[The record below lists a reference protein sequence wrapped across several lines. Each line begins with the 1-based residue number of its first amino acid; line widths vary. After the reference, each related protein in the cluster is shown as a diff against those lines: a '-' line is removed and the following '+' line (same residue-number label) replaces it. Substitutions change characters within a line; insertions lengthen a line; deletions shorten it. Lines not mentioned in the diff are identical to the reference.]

1 MARLLYS
8 LLLTLLLPLMLTR
21 LFIKGS
27 SDNRYRR
34 NIGDRLGKVTRDL
47 GKIDVWIHAV
57 SVGEVNAATPLVT
70 AFQTKR
76 PRCRI
81 LITTTTPTGLDQV
94 TVRLGDRVV
103 HCYLPFD
110 HPFFIARFLRTISP
124 RLLIIMEREL
134 WPNIIHGCHK
144 RSIPVVIANARLSQ
158 RSCHRYACVLPL
170 MRPTLTIVSAVAA
183 QTEAD
188 RSRLMTLGAHPD
200 RILTTGNIKYDV
212 TVPTKTMDTARSM
225 RQDWGCHRLIIVA
238 GSTHEGEEAVL
249 LDILDPLREHYP
261 GLLLILAP
269 RHPERFDAVFRLVR
283 DRGFNT
289 HRHGDGYTVV
299 PPSAEVHL
307 RDSMGELPLLYA
319 AADVAIVGGSLIEI
333 KGIGGHNLLEP
344 CAVATPVLFGR
355 YIPDFLEIGH
365 NIVKREAGI
374 QVHDPNEL
382 SDALKK
388 LLNDEA
394 LRNRMGV
401 NGLQV
406 IKENRGA
413 TQRTLELCMPLI
425 ESDLLVK
432 EHKHASSQR

>member
-8 LLLTLLLPLMLTR
+8 LLLTLLLPLILTR

-34 NIGDRLGKVTRDL
+34 NIGDRLGQITRPL
-47 GKIDVWIHAV
+47 GTIDVWIHAV
-57 SVGEVNAATPLVT
+57 SVGEVNAAVPLVT
-70 AFQTKR
+70 AFRKVHS
-76 PRCRI
+76 RCRI

-94 TVRLGDRVV
+94 TAHLGDRVV

-158 RSCHRYACVLPL
+158 RSCNRYAYVLPL
-170 MRPTLTIVSAVAA
+170 MRPALAIVSAVAA

-200 RILTTGNIKYDV
+200 HILTTGNIKYDV
-212 TVPTKTMDTARSM
+212 TVSAKTMDTAQSM
-225 RQDWGCHRLIIVA
+225 RQDWGRHRLIIVA

-249 LDILDPLREHYP
+249 LDIFDPLREHYP

-269 RHPERFDAVFRLVR
+269 RHPERFDTVFQLVKN
-283 DRGFNT
+283 RGFNT
-289 HRHGDGYTVV
+289 HRHGDGSTVV
-299 PPSAEVHL
+299 PPAAEVHL
-307 RDSMGELPLLYA
+307 RDTMGELPLLYA
-319 AADVAIVGGSLIEI
+319 AADIAIVGGSLIEI

-355 YIPDFLEIGH
+355 YISDFLEISH
-365 NIVKREAGI
+365 NIVERAAGI
-374 QVHDPNEL
+374 QVHDSNDL
-382 SDALKK
+382 RDTLKE
-388 LLNDEA
+388 LLNDAA
-394 LRNRMGV
+394 LRNRMGA
-401 NGLQV
+401 NGIQV

-413 TQRTLELCMPLI
+413 TQRTLELCIPLI
-425 ESDLLVK
+425 ESDVLVR
-432 EHKHASSQR
+432 EH

>member
-8 LLLTLLLPLMLTR
+8 LLLTLLLPLILTR

-34 NIGDRLGKVTRDL
+34 NIGDRLGQITRPL
-47 GKIDVWIHAV
+47 GTIDVWIHAV
-57 SVGEVNAATPLVT
+57 SVGEVNAAVPLVT
-70 AFQTKR
+70 AFRKIHS
-76 PRCRI
+76 RCRI

-94 TVRLGDRVV
+94 TAHLGDRVV

-158 RSCHRYACVLPL
+158 RSCNRYAYVLPL
-170 MRPTLTIVSAVAA
+170 MRPALAIVSAVAA

-188 RSRLMTLGAHPD
+188 RIRLMTLGAHPD
-200 RILTTGNIKYDV
+200 HILTTGNIKYDV
-212 TVPTKTMDTARSM
+212 TVSTKTMDTAQSM
-225 RQDWGCHRLIIVA
+225 RQDWGRHRLIIVA

-249 LDILDPLREHYP
+249 LDIFDPLREHYP

-269 RHPERFDAVFRLVR
+269 RHPERFDAVFQLVKN
-283 DRGFNT
+283 RGFNT
-289 HRHGDGYTVV
+289 HRHGDGSTVV
-299 PPSAEVHL
+299 PPAAEVHL
-307 RDSMGELPLLYA
+307 RDTMGELPLLYA
-319 AADVAIVGGSLIEI
+319 AADIAIVGGSLIEI

-355 YIPDFLEIGH
+355 YISDFLEISH
-365 NIVKREAGI
+365 NIVERAAGI
-374 QVHDPNEL
+374 QVHDSNDL
-382 SDALKK
+382 RDTLKE
-388 LLNDEA
+388 LLNDAA
-394 LRNRMGV
+394 LRNRMGA
-401 NGLQV
+401 NGIQV

-413 TQRTLELCMPLI
+413 TQRTLELCIPLI
-425 ESDLLVK
+425 ESDVLVR
-432 EHKHASSQR
+432 EH

>member
-8 LLLTLLLPLMLTR
+8 LLLTLLLPLILTR

-34 NIGDRLGKVTRDL
+34 NIGDRLGQITRPL
-47 GKIDVWIHAV
+47 GTIDVWIHAV
-57 SVGEVNAATPLVT
+57 SVGEVNAAVPLVT
-70 AFQTKR
+70 AFRKIHS
-76 PRCRI
+76 RCRI

-94 TVRLGDRVV
+94 TAHLGDRVV

-158 RSCHRYACVLPL
+158 RSCNRYAYVLPL
-170 MRPTLTIVSAVAA
+170 MRPALAIVSAVAA

-200 RILTTGNIKYDV
+200 HILTTGNIKYDV
-212 TVPTKTMDTARSM
+212 TVSAKTMDTAQSM
-225 RQDWGCHRLIIVA
+225 RQDWGRHRLIIVA

-249 LDILDPLREHYP
+249 IDIFDPLREHYP

-269 RHPERFDAVFRLVR
+269 RHPERFDAVFQLVKN
-283 DRGFNT
+283 RGFNT
-289 HRHGDGYTVV
+289 HRHGDGSSVV
-299 PPSAEVHL
+299 PPAAEVHL
-307 RDSMGELPLLYA
+307 RDTMGELPLLYA
-319 AADVAIVGGSLIEI
+319 AADIAIVGGSLIEI

-355 YIPDFLEIGH
+355 YISDFLEIGH
-365 NIVKREAGI
+365 NIVERAAGI
-374 QVHDPNEL
+374 QVHDSNDL
-382 SDALKK
+382 RDTLKK
-388 LLNDEA
+388 LLNDAA
-394 LRNRMGV
+394 LRNRMGA
-401 NGLQV
+401 NGIQV

-413 TQRTLELCMPLI
+413 TQRTLELCIPLI
-425 ESDLLVK
+425 ESDVLVR
-432 EHKHASSQR
+432 EH

>member
-8 LLLTLLLPLMLTR
+8 LLLTLLLPLILTR

-34 NIGDRLGKVTRDL
+34 NIGDRLGQITRPL
-47 GKIDVWIHAV
+47 GTIDVWIHAV
-57 SVGEVNAATPLVT
+57 SVGEVNAAVPLVT
-70 AFQTKR
+70 AFRKIHS
-76 PRCRI
+76 RCRI

-94 TVRLGDRVV
+94 TAHLGDRVV

-158 RSCHRYACVLPL
+158 RSCNRYAYVLPL
-170 MRPTLTIVSAVAA
+170 MRPALAIVSAVAA

-200 RILTTGNIKYDV
+200 HILTTGNIKYDV
-212 TVPTKTMDTARSM
+212 TVSAKTMDTAQSM
-225 RQDWGCHRLIIVA
+225 RQDWGRHRLIIVA

-249 LDILDPLREHYP
+249 LDIFDPLREHYP

-269 RHPERFDAVFRLVR
+269 RHPERFDAVFQLVKN
-283 DRGFNT
+283 RGFNT
-289 HRHGDGYTVV
+289 HRHGDGSTVV
-299 PPSAEVHL
+299 PPAAEVHL
-307 RDSMGELPLLYA
+307 RDTMGELPLLYA
-319 AADVAIVGGSLIEI
+319 AADIAIVGGSLIEI

-355 YIPDFLEIGH
+355 YISDFLEISH
-365 NIVKREAGI
+365 NIVERAAGI
-374 QVHDPNEL
+374 QVHDSNDL
-382 SDALKK
+382 RDTLKK
-388 LLNDEA
+388 LLNDAA
-394 LRNRMGV
+394 LRNRMGA
-401 NGLQV
+401 NGIQV

-413 TQRTLELCMPLI
+413 TQRTLELCIPLI
-425 ESDLLVK
+425 ESDVHVR
-432 EHKHASSQR
+432 EH

>member
-8 LLLTLLLPLMLTR
+8 LLLTLLLPLILTR

-34 NIGDRLGKVTRDL
+34 NIGDRLGQITRPL
-47 GKIDVWIHAV
+47 GTIDVWIHAV
-57 SVGEVNAATPLVT
+57 SVGEVNAAVPLVT
-70 AFQTKR
+70 AFRKVHS
-76 PRCRI
+76 RCRI

-94 TVRLGDRVV
+94 TAHLGDRVV

-158 RSCHRYACVLPL
+158 RSCNRYAYVLPL
-170 MRPTLTIVSAVAA
+170 MRPALAIVSAVAA

-200 RILTTGNIKYDV
+200 HILTTGNIKYDV
-212 TVPTKTMDTARSM
+212 TVSAKTMDTAQSM
-225 RQDWGCHRLIIVA
+225 RQDWGRHRLIIVA

-249 LDILDPLREHYP
+249 LDIFDPLREHYP

-269 RHPERFDAVFRLVR
+269 RHPERFDAVFQLVKN
-283 DRGFNT
+283 RGFNT
-289 HRHGDGYTVV
+289 HRHGDGSTVV
-299 PPSAEVHL
+299 PPAAEVHL
-307 RDSMGELPLLYA
+307 RDTMGELPLLYA
-319 AADVAIVGGSLIEI
+319 AADIAIVGGSLIEI
-333 KGIGGHNLLEP
+333 KCIGGHNLLEP

-355 YIPDFLEIGH
+355 YISDFLEISH
-365 NIVKREAGI
+365 NIVERAAGI
-374 QVHDPNEL
+374 QVHDSNDL
-382 SDALKK
+382 RDTLKK
-388 LLNDEA
+388 LLNDAA
-394 LRNRMGV
+394 LRNRMGA
-401 NGLQV
+401 NGIQV
-406 IKENRGA
+406 IEENRGA
-413 TQRTLELCMPLI
+413 TQRTLELCIPLI
-425 ESDLLVK
+425 ESDVLVR
-432 EHKHASSQR
+432 EH

>member
-1 MARLLYS
+1 MARFLYS
-8 LLLTLLLPLMLTR
+8 LLLTLLLPLILTR

-34 NIGDRLGKVTRDL
+34 NISDRLGQITRPL
-47 GKIDVWIHAV
+47 GTIDVWIHAV
-57 SVGEVNAATPLVT
+57 SVGEVNAAVPLVT
-70 AFQTKR
+70 AFRKIHS
-76 PRCRI
+76 RCRI

-94 TVRLGDRVV
+94 TAHLGNRVV

-158 RSCHRYACVLPL
+158 RSCNRYAYVLPL
-170 MRPTLTIVSAVAA
+170 MRPALAIVSAVAA

-200 RILTTGNIKYDV
+200 HILTTGNIKYDV
-212 TVPTKTMDTARSM
+212 TVSAKTMDTAQSM
-225 RQDWGCHRLIIVA
+225 RQDWGRHRLIIVA

-249 LDILDPLREHYP
+249 LDIFDPLREHYP

-269 RHPERFDAVFRLVR
+269 RHPERFDAVFQLVKN
-283 DRGFNT
+283 RGFNT
-289 HRHGDGYTVV
+289 HRHGDGSTVV
-299 PPSAEVHL
+299 PPAAEVHL
-307 RDSMGELPLLYA
+307 RDTMGELPLLYA
-319 AADVAIVGGSLIEI
+319 AADIAIVGGSLIEI

-355 YIPDFLEIGH
+355 YISDFLEISH
-365 NIVKREAGI
+365 NIVERAAGI
-374 QVHDPNEL
+374 QVHDSNDL
-382 SDALKK
+382 RDTLKE
-388 LLNDEA
+388 LLNDAA
-394 LRNRMGV
+394 LRNRMGA
-401 NGLQV
+401 NGIQV

-413 TQRTLELCMPLI
+413 TQRTLELCIPLI
-425 ESDLLVK
+425 ESDVLVR
-432 EHKHASSQR
+432 EH

>member
-8 LLLTLLLPLMLTR
+8 LLLTLLLPLILTR

-34 NIGDRLGKVTRDL
+34 NIGDRLGQITRPL
-47 GKIDVWIHAV
+47 GTIDVWIHAV
-57 SVGEVNAATPLVT
+57 SVGEVNAAVPLVT
-70 AFQTKR
+70 AFRKIHS
-76 PRCRI
+76 RCRI

-94 TVRLGDRVV
+94 TAHLGDRVV

-158 RSCHRYACVLPL
+158 RSCNRYAYVLPL
-170 MRPTLTIVSAVAA
+170 MRPALAIVSAVAA

-200 RILTTGNIKYDV
+200 HILTTGNIKYDV
-212 TVPTKTMDTARSM
+212 TVSAKTMDTAQSM
-225 RQDWGCHRLIIVA
+225 RQDWGRHRLIIVA

-249 LDILDPLREHYP
+249 LDIFDPLREHYP

-269 RHPERFDAVFRLVR
+269 RHPERFDAVFQLVKN
-283 DRGFNT
+283 RGFNT
-289 HRHGDGYTVV
+289 HRHGDGSSVV
-299 PPSAEVHL
+299 PPAAEVHL
-307 RDSMGELPLLYA
+307 RDTMGELPLLYA
-319 AADVAIVGGSLIEI
+319 AADIAIVGGSLIEI

-355 YIPDFLEIGH
+355 YISDFLEISH
-365 NIVKREAGI
+365 NIVERAAGI
-374 QVHDPNEL
+374 QVHDSNDL
-382 SDALKK
+382 RDTLKE
-388 LLNDEA
+388 LLNDAA
-394 LRNRMGV
+394 LRNRMGA
-401 NGLQV
+401 NGIQV

-413 TQRTLELCMPLI
+413 TQRTLELCIPLI
-425 ESDLLVK
+425 ESDVLVR
-432 EHKHASSQR
+432 EH

>member
-8 LLLTLLLPLMLTR
+8 LLLTLLLPLILTR

-34 NIGDRLGKVTRDL
+34 NIGDRLGQITRPL
-47 GKIDVWIHAV
+47 GTIDVWIHAV
-57 SVGEVNAATPLVT
+57 SVGEVNAAVPLVT
-70 AFQTKR
+70 AFRKIHS
-76 PRCRI
+76 RCRI

-94 TVRLGDRVV
+94 TAHLGDRVV

-158 RSCHRYACVLPL
+158 RSCNRYAYVLPL
-170 MRPTLTIVSAVAA
+170 MRPALAIVSAVAA

-200 RILTTGNIKYDV
+200 HILTTGNIKYDV
-212 TVPTKTMDTARSM
+212 TVSAKTMDTAQSM
-225 RQDWGCHRLIIVA
+225 RQDWGRHRLIIVA

-249 LDILDPLREHYP
+249 LDIFDPLREHYP

-269 RHPERFDAVFRLVR
+269 RHPERFDAVFQLVKN
-283 DRGFNT
+283 RGFNT
-289 HRHGDGYTVV
+289 HRHGDGSTVV
-299 PPSAEVHL
+299 PPAAEVHL
-307 RDSMGELPLLYA
+307 RDTMGELPLLYA
-319 AADVAIVGGSLIEI
+319 AADIAIVGGSLIEI

-355 YIPDFLEIGH
+355 YISDFLEIGH
-365 NIVKREAGI
+365 NIVERAAGI
-374 QVHDPNEL
+374 QVHDANDL
-382 SDALKK
+382 RDTLKE
-388 LLNDEA
+388 LLNDAA
-394 LRNRMGV
+394 LRNRMGA
-401 NGLQV
+401 NGIQV

-413 TQRTLELCMPLI
+413 TQRTLELCIPLI
-425 ESDLLVK
+425 ESDVLVR
-432 EHKHASSQR
+432 EH

>member
-8 LLLTLLLPLMLTR
+8 LLLTLLLPLILTR

-34 NIGDRLGKVTRDL
+34 NIGDRLGQITRPL
-47 GKIDVWIHAV
+47 GTIDVWIHAV
-57 SVGEVNAATPLVT
+57 SVGEVNAAVPLVT
-70 AFQTKR
+70 AFRKIHS
-76 PRCRI
+76 RCRI

-94 TVRLGDRVV
+94 TAHLGDRVV

-158 RSCHRYACVLPL
+158 RSCNRYAYVLPL
-170 MRPTLTIVSAVAA
+170 MRPALAIVSAVAA

-200 RILTTGNIKYDV
+200 HILTTGNIKYDV
-212 TVPTKTMDTARSM
+212 TVSAKTMDTAQAM
-225 RQDWGCHRLIIVA
+225 RQDWGRHRLIIVA

-249 LDILDPLREHYP
+249 LDIFDPLREHYP

-269 RHPERFDAVFRLVR
+269 RHPERFDAVFQLVKN
-283 DRGFNT
+283 RGFNT
-289 HRHGDGYTVV
+289 HRHGDGSTVV
-299 PPSAEVHL
+299 PPAAEVHL
-307 RDSMGELPLLYA
+307 RDTMGELPLLYA
-319 AADVAIVGGSLIEI
+319 AADIAIVGGSLIEI

-355 YIPDFLEIGH
+355 YISDFLEISH
-365 NIVKREAGI
+365 NIVERAAGI
-374 QVHDPNEL
+374 QVHDSNDL
-382 SDALKK
+382 RDTLKK
-388 LLNDEA
+388 LLNDAA
-394 LRNRMGV
+394 LRNRMGA
-401 NGLQV
+401 NGIQV

-413 TQRTLELCMPLI
+413 TQRTLELCIPLI
-425 ESDLLVK
+425 ESDVLVR
-432 EHKHASSQR
+432 EH

>member
-8 LLLTLLLPLMLTR
+8 LLLTLLLPLILTR

-34 NIGDRLGKVTRDL
+34 NIGDRLGQITRPL
-47 GKIDVWIHAV
+47 GTIDVWIHAV
-57 SVGEVNAATPLVT
+57 SVGEVNAAVPLVT
-70 AFQTKR
+70 AFRKIHS
-76 PRCRI
+76 RCRI

-94 TVRLGDRVV
+94 TAHLGDRVV

-158 RSCHRYACVLPL
+158 RSCNRYAYVLPL
-170 MRPTLTIVSAVAA
+170 MRPALAIVSAVAA

-188 RSRLMTLGAHPD
+188 RSRLMTLGAHSD
-200 RILTTGNIKYDV
+200 HILTTGNIKYDV
-212 TVPTKTMDTARSM
+212 TVSAKTMDTAQSM
-225 RQDWGCHRLIIVA
+225 RQDWGRHRLIIVA

-249 LDILDPLREHYP
+249 LDIFDPLREHYP

-269 RHPERFDAVFRLVR
+269 RHPERFDAVFQLVKN
-283 DRGFNT
+283 RGFNT
-289 HRHGDGYTVV
+289 HRHGDGSTVV
-299 PPSAEVHL
+299 PPAAEVHL
-307 RDSMGELPLLYA
+307 RDTMGELPLLYA
-319 AADVAIVGGSLIEI
+319 AADIAIVGGSLIEI

-355 YIPDFLEIGH
+355 YISDFLEISH
-365 NIVKREAGI
+365 NIVERAAGI
-374 QVHDPNEL
+374 QVHDSNDL
-382 SDALKK
+382 RDTLKK
-388 LLNDEA
+388 LLNDAA
-394 LRNRMGV
+394 LRNRMGA
-401 NGLQV
+401 NGIQV

-413 TQRTLELCMPLI
+413 TQRTLELCIPLI
-425 ESDLLVK
+425 ESDVLVR
-432 EHKHASSQR
+432 EH

>member
-8 LLLTLLLPLMLTR
+8 LLLTLLLPLILTR

-34 NIGDRLGKVTRDL
+34 NIGDRLGQITRPL
-47 GKIDVWIHAV
+47 GTIDVWIHAV
-57 SVGEVNAATPLVT
+57 SVGEVNAAVPLVT
-70 AFQTKR
+70 AFRKIHS
-76 PRCRI
+76 RCRI

-94 TVRLGDRVV
+94 TAHLGNRVV

-158 RSCHRYACVLPL
+158 RSCNRYAYVLPL
-170 MRPTLTIVSAVAA
+170 MRPALAIVSAVAA

-200 RILTTGNIKYDV
+200 HILTTGNIKYDV
-212 TVPTKTMDTARSM
+212 TVSAKTMDTAQSM
-225 RQDWGCHRLIIVA
+225 RQDWGRHRLIIVA

-249 LDILDPLREHYP
+249 LDIFDPLREHYP

-269 RHPERFDAVFRLVR
+269 RHPERFDAVFQLVKN
-283 DRGFNT
+283 RGFNT
-289 HRHGDGYTVV
+289 HRHGDGSTVV
-299 PPSAEVHL
+299 PPGAEVHL
-307 RDSMGELPLLYA
+307 RDTMGELPLLYA
-319 AADVAIVGGSLIEI
+319 AADIAIVGGSLIEI

-355 YIPDFLEIGH
+355 YISDFLEISH
-365 NIVKREAGI
+365 NIVERAAGI
-374 QVHDPNEL
+374 QVHDSNDL
-382 SDALKK
+382 RDTLKK
-388 LLNDEA
+388 LLNDAA
-394 LRNRMGV
+394 LRNRMGA
-401 NGLQV
+401 NGIQV

-413 TQRTLELCMPLI
+413 TQRTLELCIPLI
-425 ESDLLVK
+425 ESDVLVR
-432 EHKHASSQR
+432 EH

>member
-8 LLLTLLLPLMLTR
+8 LLLTLLLPLILTR

-34 NIGDRLGKVTRDL
+34 NIGDRLGQITRPL
-47 GKIDVWIHAV
+47 GTIDVWIHAV
-57 SVGEVNAATPLVT
+57 SVGEVNAAVPLVT
-70 AFQTKR
+70 AFRKIHS
-76 PRCRI
+76 RCRI

-94 TVRLGDRVV
+94 TAHLGDRVV

-158 RSCHRYACVLPL
+158 RSCNRYAYVLPL
-170 MRPTLTIVSAVAA
+170 MRPALAIVSAVAA

-200 RILTTGNIKYDV
+200 HILTTGNIKYDV
-212 TVPTKTMDTARSM
+212 TVSAKTIDTAQAM
-225 RQDWGCHRLIIVA
+225 RQDWGRHRLIIVA

-249 LDILDPLREHYP
+249 LDIFDPLREHYP

-269 RHPERFDAVFRLVR
+269 RHPERFDAVFQLVKN
-283 DRGFNT
+283 RGFNT
-289 HRHGDGYTVV
+289 HRHGDGSTVV
-299 PPSAEVHL
+299 PPAAEVHL
-307 RDSMGELPLLYA
+307 RDTMGELPLLYA
-319 AADVAIVGGSLIEI
+319 AADIAIVGGSLIEI

-355 YIPDFLEIGH
+355 YISDFLEISH
-365 NIVKREAGI
+365 NIVERAAGI
-374 QVHDPNEL
+374 QVHDSNDL
-382 SDALKK
+382 RDTLKK
-388 LLNDEA
+388 LLNDAA
-394 LRNRMGV
+394 LRNRMGA
-401 NGLQV
+401 NGIQV

-413 TQRTLELCMPLI
+413 TQRTLELCIPLI
-425 ESDLLVK
+425 ESDVLVR
-432 EHKHASSQR
+432 EH

>member
-8 LLLTLLLPLMLTR
+8 LLLTLLLPLILTR

-34 NIGDRLGKVTRDL
+34 NIGDRLGQITRPL
-47 GKIDVWIHAV
+47 GTIDVWIHAV
-57 SVGEVNAATPLVT
+57 SVGEVNAAVPLVT
-70 AFQTKR
+70 AFRKIHS
-76 PRCRI
+76 RCRI

-94 TVRLGDRVV
+94 TAHLGDRVV

-158 RSCHRYACVLPL
+158 RSCNRYAYVLPL
-170 MRPTLTIVSAVAA
+170 MRPALAIVSAVAA

-200 RILTTGNIKYDV
+200 HILTTGNIKYDV
-212 TVPTKTMDTARSM
+212 TVSAKTMDTAQSM
-225 RQDWGCHRLIIVA
+225 RQDWGRHRLIIVA

-249 LDILDPLREHYP
+249 LDIFDPLREHYP

-269 RHPERFDAVFRLVR
+269 RHPERFDAVFQLVKN
-283 DRGFNT
+283 RGFNT
-289 HRHGDGYTVV
+289 HRHGDGSTVV
-299 PPSAEVHL
+299 PPAAEVHL
-307 RDSMGELPLLYA
+307 RDTMGELPLLYA
-319 AADVAIVGGSLIEI
+319 AADIAIVGGSLIEI

-355 YIPDFLEIGH
+355 YISDFLEISH
-365 NIVKREAGI
+365 NIVERAAGI
-374 QVHDPNEL
+374 QIHDSNDL
-382 SDALKK
+382 RDTLKE
-388 LLNDEA
+388 LLNDAA
-394 LRNRMGV
+394 LRNRMGA
-401 NGLQV
+401 NGIQV

-413 TQRTLELCMPLI
+413 TQRTLELCIPLI
-425 ESDLLVK
+425 ESDVLVR
-432 EHKHASSQR
+432 EH

>member
-1 MARLLYS
+1 MARFLYS
-8 LLLTLLLPLMLTR
+8 LLLTLLLPLILTR

-34 NIGDRLGKVTRDL
+34 NIGDRLGQITRPL
-47 GKIDVWIHAV
+47 GTIDVWIHAV
-57 SVGEVNAATPLVT
+57 SVGEVNAAVPLVT
-70 AFQTKR
+70 AFRKIHS
-76 PRCRI
+76 RCRI

-94 TVRLGDRVV
+94 TAHLGNRVV

-158 RSCHRYACVLPL
+158 RSCNRYAYVLPL
-170 MRPTLTIVSAVAA
+170 MRPALAIVSAVAA

-200 RILTTGNIKYDV
+200 HILTTGNIKYDV
-212 TVPTKTMDTARSM
+212 TVSAKTMDTAQSM
-225 RQDWGCHRLIIVA
+225 RQDWGRHRLIIVA

-249 LDILDPLREHYP
+249 LDIFDPLREHYP

-269 RHPERFDAVFRLVR
+269 RHPERFDAVFQLVKN
-283 DRGFNT
+283 RGFNT
-289 HRHGDGYTVV
+289 HRHGDGSTVV
-299 PPSAEVHL
+299 PSAAEVHL
-307 RDSMGELPLLYA
+307 RDTMGELPLLYA
-319 AADVAIVGGSLIEI
+319 AADIAIVGGSLIEI

-355 YIPDFLEIGH
+355 YISDFLEISH
-365 NIVKREAGI
+365 NIVERAAGI
-374 QVHDPNEL
+374 QVHDSNDL
-382 SDALKK
+382 RDKLKK
-388 LLNDEA
+388 LLNDAA
-394 LRNRMGV
+394 LRNRMGA
-401 NGLQV
+401 NGIQV

-413 TQRTLELCMPLI
+413 TQRTLELCIPLI
-425 ESDLLVK
+425 ESDVLVR
-432 EHKHASSQR
+432 EH

>member
-8 LLLTLLLPLMLTR
+8 LLLTLLLPLILTR

-34 NIGDRLGKVTRDL
+34 NIGDRLGQITRPL
-47 GKIDVWIHAV
+47 GTIDVWIHAV
-57 SVGEVNAATPLVT
+57 SVGEVNAAVPLVT
-70 AFQTKR
+70 AFRKIHS
-76 PRCRI
+76 RCRI

-94 TVRLGDRVV
+94 TAHLGDRVV

-158 RSCHRYACVLPL
+158 RSCNRYAYVLPL
-170 MRPTLTIVSAVAA
+170 MRPALAIVSAVAA

-200 RILTTGNIKYDV
+200 HILTTGNIKYDV
-212 TVPTKTMDTARSM
+212 TVSAKTMDTAQSM
-225 RQDWGCHRLIIVA
+225 RQDWGRHRLIIVA

-249 LDILDPLREHYP
+249 LDIFDALREHYP

-269 RHPERFDAVFRLVR
+269 RHPERFDAVFQLVKN
-283 DRGFNT
+283 RGFNT
-289 HRHGDGYTVV
+289 HRHGDGSTVV
-299 PPSAEVHL
+299 PPAAEVHL
-307 RDSMGELPLLYA
+307 RDTMGELPLLYA
-319 AADVAIVGGSLIEI
+319 AADIAIVGGSLIEI

-355 YIPDFLEIGH
+355 YISDFLEISH
-365 NIVKREAGI
+365 NIVERAAGI
-374 QVHDPNEL
+374 QVHDSNDL
-382 SDALKK
+382 RDTLKK
-388 LLNDEA
+388 LLNDAA
-394 LRNRMGV
+394 LRNRMGA
-401 NGLQV
+401 NGIQV

-413 TQRTLELCMPLI
+413 TQRTLELCIPLI
-425 ESDLLVK
+425 ESDVLVR
-432 EHKHASSQR
+432 EH

>member
-8 LLLTLLLPLMLTR
+8 LLLTLLLPLILTR

-34 NIGDRLGKVTRDL
+34 NIGDRLGQITRPL
-47 GKIDVWIHAV
+47 GTIDVWIHAV
-57 SVGEVNAATPLVT
+57 SVGEVNAAVPLVT
-70 AFQTKR
+70 AFRKIHS
-76 PRCRI
+76 RCRI

-94 TVRLGDRVV
+94 TAHLGDRVV

-158 RSCHRYACVLPL
+158 RSCNRYAYVLPL
-170 MRPTLTIVSAVAA
+170 MRPALAIVSAVAA

-200 RILTTGNIKYDV
+200 HILTTGNIKYDV
-212 TVPTKTMDTARSM
+212 TVSAKTMDTAQSM
-225 RQDWGCHRLIIVA
+225 RQDWGRHRLIIVA

-249 LDILDPLREHYP
+249 LDIFDPLREHYP

-269 RHPERFDAVFRLVR
+269 RHPERFDAVFQLVKN
-283 DRGFNT
+283 RGFNT
-289 HRHGDGYTVV
+289 HRHGDGSTVV
-299 PPSAEVHL
+299 PPAAEVHL
-307 RDSMGELPLLYA
+307 RDTMGELPLLYA
-319 AADVAIVGGSLIEI
+319 AADIAIVGGSLIEI

-355 YIPDFLEIGH
+355 YISDFLEISH
-365 NIVKREAGI
+365 NIVERAAGI
-374 QVHDPNEL
+374 QVQDSNDL
-382 SDALKK
+382 RDTLKK
-388 LLNDEA
+388 LLNDAA
-394 LRNRMGV
+394 LRNRMGA
-401 NGLQV
+401 NGIQV

-413 TQRTLELCMPLI
+413 TQRTLELCIPLI
-425 ESDLLVK
+425 ESDVLVR
-432 EHKHASSQR
+432 EH

>member
-8 LLLTLLLPLMLTR
+8 LLLTLLLPLILTR

-34 NIGDRLGKVTRDL
+34 NIGDRLGQITRPL
-47 GKIDVWIHAV
+47 GTIDVWIHAV
-57 SVGEVNAATPLVT
+57 SVGEVNAAVPLVT
-70 AFQTKR
+70 AFRKIHS
-76 PRCRI
+76 RCQI

-94 TVRLGDRVV
+94 TAHLGDRVV

-158 RSCHRYACVLPL
+158 RSCNRYAYVLPL
-170 MRPTLTIVSAVAA
+170 MRPALAIVSAVAA

-200 RILTTGNIKYDV
+200 HILTTGNIKYDV
-212 TVPTKTMDTARSM
+212 TVSAKTMDTAQSM
-225 RQDWGCHRLIIVA
+225 RQDWGRHRLIIVA

-249 LDILDPLREHYP
+249 LDIFDPLREHYP

-269 RHPERFDAVFRLVR
+269 RHPERFDAVFQLVKN
-283 DRGFNT
+283 RGFNT
-289 HRHGDGYTVV
+289 HRHGDGSTVV
-299 PPSAEVHL
+299 PPAAEVHL
-307 RDSMGELPLLYA
+307 RDTMGELPLLYA
-319 AADVAIVGGSLIEI
+319 AADIAIVGGSLIEI

-355 YIPDFLEIGH
+355 YISDFLEISH
-365 NIVKREAGI
+365 NIVERAAGI
-374 QVHDPNEL
+374 QVHDSNDL
-382 SDALKK
+382 RDTLKK
-388 LLNDEA
+388 LLNDAA
-394 LRNRMGV
+394 LRNRMGA
-401 NGLQV
+401 NGIQV

-413 TQRTLELCMPLI
+413 TQRTLELCIPLI
-425 ESDLLVK
+425 ESDVLVR
-432 EHKHASSQR
+432 EH

>member
-8 LLLTLLLPLMLTR
+8 LLLTLGLPLILTR

-34 NIGDRLGKVTRDL
+34 NIGDRLGQITRPL
-47 GKIDVWIHAV
+47 GTIDVWIHAV
-57 SVGEVNAATPLVT
+57 SVGEVNAAVPLVT
-70 AFQTKR
+70 AFRKIHS
-76 PRCRI
+76 RCRI

-94 TVRLGDRVV
+94 TAHLGDRVV

-158 RSCHRYACVLPL
+158 RSCNRYAYVLPL
-170 MRPTLTIVSAVAA
+170 MRPALAIVSAVAA

-200 RILTTGNIKYDV
+200 HILTTGNIKYDV
-212 TVPTKTMDTARSM
+212 TVSAKTIDTAQSM
-225 RQDWGCHRLIIVA
+225 RQDWGRHRLIIVA

-249 LDILDPLREHYP
+249 LDIFDPLREHYP

-269 RHPERFDAVFRLVR
+269 RHPERFDAVFQLVKN
-283 DRGFNT
+283 RGFNT
-289 HRHGDGYTVV
+289 HRHGDGSTVV
-299 PPSAEVHL
+299 PPAAEVHL
-307 RDSMGELPLLYA
+307 RDTMGELPLLYA
-319 AADVAIVGGSLIEI
+319 AADIAIVGGSLIEI

-355 YIPDFLEIGH
+355 YISDFLEISH
-365 NIVKREAGI
+365 NIVERAAGI
-374 QVHDPNEL
+374 QVHDSNDL
-382 SDALKK
+382 RDTLKK
-388 LLNDEA
+388 LLNDAA
-394 LRNRMGV
+394 LRNRMGA
-401 NGLQV
+401 NGIQV

-413 TQRTLELCMPLI
+413 TQRTLELCIPLI
-425 ESDLLVK
+425 ESDVLVR
-432 EHKHASSQR
+432 EH

>member
-8 LLLTLLLPLMLTR
+8 LLLTLLLPLILTR

-27 SDNRYRR
+27 SDNRYRH
-34 NIGDRLGKVTRDL
+34 NIGDRLGQITRPL
-47 GKIDVWIHAV
+47 GTIDVWIHAV
-57 SVGEVNAATPLVT
+57 SVGEVNAAVPLVT
-70 AFQTKR
+70 AFQKKHS
-76 PRCRI
+76 RCRI

-94 TVRLGDRVV
+94 TAHLGDRVV

-158 RSCHRYACVLPL
+158 RSCNRYAYVLPL
-170 MRPTLTIVSAVAA
+170 MRPALAIVSAVAA

-200 RILTTGNIKYDV
+200 HILTTGNIKYDV
-212 TVPTKTMDTARSM
+212 TVSTKTMDTAQSM
-225 RQDWGCHRLIIVA
+225 RQDWGRHRLIIVA
-238 GSTHEGEEAVL
+238 GSTHEGEEAAL
-249 LDILDPLREHYP
+249 LDIFDPLREHYP

-269 RHPERFDAVFRLVR
+269 RHPERFDAVFQLVKN
-283 DRGFNT
+283 RGFNT
-289 HRHGDGYTVV
+289 HRHGDGSTVV

-307 RDSMGELPLLYA
+307 RDTMGDLPLLYA
-319 AADVAIVGGSLIEI
+319 AADIAIVGGSLIEI

-355 YIPDFLEIGH
+355 YISDFLEISH
-365 NIVKREAGI
+365 NIVEREAGL

-382 SDALKK
+382 RDTLKELLDDA
-388 LLNDEA
+388 A
-394 LRNRMGV
+394 LRNRMGA
-401 NGLQV
+401 NGIQV

-413 TQRTLELCMPLI
+413 TQRTLELCIPLI
-425 ESDLLVK
+425 ESDVLVR
-432 EHKHASSQR
+432 EH

>member
-8 LLLTLLLPLMLTR
+8 LLLTLLLPLILTR

-34 NIGDRLGKVTRDL
+34 NIGDRLGQITRPL
-47 GKIDVWIHAV
+47 GTIDVWIHAV
-57 SVGEVNAATPLVT
+57 SVGEVNAAVPLVT
-70 AFQTKR
+70 AFRKIHS
-76 PRCRI
+76 RCRI

-94 TVRLGDRVV
+94 TAHLGDRVV

-124 RLLIIMEREL
+124 RLIIIMEREL

-158 RSCHRYACVLPL
+158 RSCNRYAYVLPL
-170 MRPTLTIVSAVAA
+170 MRPALAIVSAVAA

-200 RILTTGNIKYDV
+200 HILTTGNIKYDV
-212 TVPTKTMDTARSM
+212 TVSAKTMDTAQSM
-225 RQDWGCHRLIIVA
+225 RQDWGRHRLIIVA

-249 LDILDPLREHYP
+249 LDIFDPLREHYP

-269 RHPERFDAVFRLVR
+269 RHPERFDAVFQLVKN
-283 DRGFNT
+283 RGFNT
-289 HRHGDGYTVV
+289 HRHGDGSTVV
-299 PPSAEVHL
+299 PPAAEVHL
-307 RDSMGELPLLYA
+307 RDTMGELPLLYA
-319 AADVAIVGGSLIEI
+319 AADIAIVGGSLIEI

-355 YIPDFLEIGH
+355 YISDFLEISH
-365 NIVKREAGI
+365 NIVERAAGI
-374 QVHDPNEL
+374 QVHDSNDL
-382 SDALKK
+382 RDTLKK
-388 LLNDEA
+388 LLNDAA
-394 LRNRMGV
+394 LRNRMGA
-401 NGLQV
+401 NGIQV

-413 TQRTLELCMPLI
+413 TQRTLELCIPLI
-425 ESDLLVK
+425 ESDVLVR
-432 EHKHASSQR
+432 EH

>member
-8 LLLTLLLPLMLTR
+8 LLLTLLLPLILTR

-34 NIGDRLGKVTRDL
+34 NIGDRLGQITRPL
-47 GKIDVWIHAV
+47 GTIDVWIHAV
-57 SVGEVNAATPLVT
+57 SVGEVNAAVPLVT
-70 AFQTKR
+70 AFRKIHS
-76 PRCRI
+76 RCRI

-94 TVRLGDRVV
+94 TAHLGDRVA

-158 RSCHRYACVLPL
+158 RSCNRYAYVLPL
-170 MRPTLTIVSAVAA
+170 MRPALAIVSAVAA

-200 RILTTGNIKYDV
+200 HILTTGNIKYDV
-212 TVPTKTMDTARSM
+212 TVSAKTMDTAQSM
-225 RQDWGCHRLIIVA
+225 RQDWGRHRLIIVA

-249 LDILDPLREHYP
+249 LDIFDPLREHYP

-269 RHPERFDAVFRLVR
+269 RHPERFDAVFQLVKN
-283 DRGFNT
+283 RGFNT
-289 HRHGDGYTVV
+289 HRHGDGSTVV
-299 PPSAEVHL
+299 PPAAEVHL
-307 RDSMGELPLLYA
+307 RDTMGELPLLYA
-319 AADVAIVGGSLIEI
+319 AADIAIVGGSLIEI

-355 YIPDFLEIGH
+355 YISDFLEISH
-365 NIVKREAGI
+365 NIVERAAGI
-374 QVHDPNEL
+374 QVHDSNDL
-382 SDALKK
+382 RDTLKK
-388 LLNDEA
+388 LLNDAA
-394 LRNRMGV
+394 LRNRMGA
-401 NGLQV
+401 NGIQV

-413 TQRTLELCMPLI
+413 TQRTLELCIPLI
-425 ESDLLVK
+425 ESDVLVR
-432 EHKHASSQR
+432 EH

>member
-8 LLLTLLLPLMLTR
+8 LLLTLLLPLILTR

-34 NIGDRLGKVTRDL
+34 NIGDRLGQITRPL
-47 GKIDVWIHAV
+47 GTIDVWIHAV
-57 SVGEVNAATPLVT
+57 SVGEVNAAVPLVT
-70 AFQTKR
+70 AFRKVHS
-76 PRCRI
+76 RCRI

-94 TVRLGDRVV
+94 TAHLGDRVV

-158 RSCHRYACVLPL
+158 RSCNRYAYVLPL
-170 MRPTLTIVSAVAA
+170 MRPALAIVSAVAA

-200 RILTTGNIKYDV
+200 HILTTGNIKYDV
-212 TVPTKTMDTARSM
+212 TVSAKTMDTAQSM
-225 RQDWGCHRLIIVA
+225 RQDWGRHRLIIVA

-249 LDILDPLREHYP
+249 LDIFDPLREHYP

-269 RHPERFDAVFRLVR
+269 RHPERFDAVFQLVKN
-283 DRGFNT
+283 RGFNT
-289 HRHGDGYTVV
+289 HRHGDGSTVV
-299 PPSAEVHL
+299 PPAAEVHL
-307 RDSMGELPLLYA
+307 RDTMGELPLLYA
-319 AADVAIVGGSLIEI
+319 AADIAIVGGSLIEI

-355 YIPDFLEIGH
+355 YISDFLEISH
-365 NIVKREAGI
+365 NIVERAAGI
-374 QVHDPNEL
+374 QVHDSNDL
-382 SDALKK
+382 RDTLKE
-388 LLNDEA
+388 LLNDAA
-394 LRNRMGV
+394 LRNRMGA
-401 NGLQV
+401 NGIQV

-413 TQRTLELCMPLI
+413 TQRTLELCIPLI
-425 ESDLLVK
+425 ESDVLVR
-432 EHKHASSQR
+432 EH

>member
-8 LLLTLLLPLMLTR
+8 LLLTLLLPLILTR

-34 NIGDRLGKVTRDL
+34 NIGDRLGQITRPL
-47 GKIDVWIHAV
+47 GTIDVWIHAV
-57 SVGEVNAATPLVT
+57 SVGEVNAAVPLVT
-70 AFQTKR
+70 AFRKIHS
-76 PRCRI
+76 RCRI

-94 TVRLGDRVV
+94 TAHLGDRVV

-124 RLLIIMEREL
+124 RLIIIMEREL

-158 RSCHRYACVLPL
+158 RSCNRYAYVLPL
-170 MRPTLTIVSAVAA
+170 MRPALAIVSAVAA

-200 RILTTGNIKYDV
+200 HILTTGNIKYDV
-212 TVPTKTMDTARSM
+212 TVSAKTMDTAQSM
-225 RQDWGCHRLIIVA
+225 RQDWGRHRLIIVA

-249 LDILDPLREHYP
+249 LDIFDPLREHYP

-269 RHPERFDAVFRLVR
+269 RHPERFDAVFQLVKN
-283 DRGFNT
+283 RGFNT
-289 HRHGDGYTVV
+289 HRHGDGSTVV
-299 PPSAEVHL
+299 PPAAEVHL
-307 RDSMGELPLLYA
+307 RDTMGELPLLYA
-319 AADVAIVGGSLIEI
+319 AADIAIVGGSLIEI

-355 YIPDFLEIGH
+355 YISDFLEISH
-365 NIVKREAGI
+365 NIVERAAGI
-374 QVHDPNEL
+374 QVHDSNDL
-382 SDALKK
+382 RDTLKE
-388 LLNDEA
+388 LLNDAA
-394 LRNRMGV
+394 LRNRMGA
-401 NGLQV
+401 NGIQV

-413 TQRTLELCMPLI
+413 TQRTLELCIPLI
-425 ESDLLVK
+425 ESDVLVR
-432 EHKHASSQR
+432 EH

>member
-8 LLLTLLLPLMLTR
+8 LLLTLLLPLILTR

-34 NIGDRLGKVTRDL
+34 NIGDRLGQITRPL
-47 GKIDVWIHAV
+47 GTIDVWIHAV
-57 SVGEVNAATPLVT
+57 SVGEVNAAVPLVT
-70 AFQTKR
+70 AFRKIHS
-76 PRCRI
+76 RCRI

-94 TVRLGDRVV
+94 TAHLGDRVV

-158 RSCHRYACVLPL
+158 RSCNRYAYVLPL
-170 MRPTLTIVSAVAA
+170 MRPALAIVSAVAA

-200 RILTTGNIKYDV
+200 HILTTGNIKYDV
-212 TVPTKTMDTARSM
+212 TVSAKTMDTAQAM
-225 RQDWGCHRLIIVA
+225 RQDWGRHRLIIVA
-238 GSTHEGEEAVL
+238 GSTHEGEEAAL
-249 LDILDPLREHYP
+249 LDIFDPLREHYP

-269 RHPERFDAVFRLVR
+269 RHPERFDAVFQLVKN
-283 DRGFNT
+283 RGFNT
-289 HRHGDGYTVV
+289 HRHGDGSTVV
-299 PPSAEVHL
+299 PPAAEVHL
-307 RDSMGELPLLYA
+307 RDTMGELPLLYA
-319 AADVAIVGGSLIEI
+319 AADIAIVGGSLIEI

-355 YIPDFLEIGH
+355 YISDFLEISH
-365 NIVKREAGI
+365 NIVERAAGI
-374 QVHDPNEL
+374 QVHDSNDL
-382 SDALKK
+382 RDTLKE
-388 LLNDEA
+388 LLNDAA
-394 LRNRMGV
+394 LRNRMGA
-401 NGLQV
+401 NGIQV

-413 TQRTLELCMPLI
+413 TQRTLELCIPLI
-425 ESDLLVK
+425 ESDVLVR
-432 EHKHASSQR
+432 EH

>member
-8 LLLTLLLPLMLTR
+8 LLLTLLLPLILTR

-34 NIGDRLGKVTRDL
+34 NIGDRLGQITRPL
-47 GKIDVWIHAV
+47 GTIDVWIHAV
-57 SVGEVNAATPLVT
+57 SVGEVNAAVPLVT
-70 AFQTKR
+70 AFRKIHS
-76 PRCRI
+76 RCRI

-94 TVRLGDRVV
+94 TAHLGDRVV

-158 RSCHRYACVLPL
+158 RSCNRYAYVLPL
-170 MRPTLTIVSAVAA
+170 MRPALAIVSAVAA

-200 RILTTGNIKYDV
+200 HILTTGNIKYDV
-212 TVPTKTMDTARSM
+212 TVSAKTMDTAQSM
-225 RQDWGCHRLIIVA
+225 RQDWGRHRLIIVA

-249 LDILDPLREHYP
+249 LDIFDPLREHYP

-269 RHPERFDAVFRLVR
+269 RHPERFDAVFQLVKN
-283 DRGFNT
+283 RGFNT
-289 HRHGDGYTVV
+289 HRHGDGSTVV
-299 PPSAEVHL
+299 PPAAEVHL
-307 RDSMGELPLLYA
+307 RDTMGELPLLYA
-319 AADVAIVGGSLIEI
+319 AADIAIVGGSLIEI

-355 YIPDFLEIGH
+355 YISDFLEISH
-365 NIVKREAGI
+365 NIVERAAGI
-374 QVHDPNEL
+374 QVHDSNDL
-382 SDALKK
+382 RDTLKK
-388 LLNDEA
+388 LLNDAA
-394 LRNRMGV
+394 LRNRMGA
-401 NGLQV
+401 NGIQV

-413 TQRTLELCMPLI
+413 TQRTLELCIPC
-425 ESDLLVK
+425 LLYT
-432 EHKHASSQR
+432 SPRPRD

>member
-1 MARLLYS
+1 MARFLYS
-8 LLLTLLLPLMLTR
+8 LLLTLLLPLILTR

-34 NIGDRLGKVTRDL
+34 NIGDRLGQITRPL
-47 GKIDVWIHAV
+47 GTIDVWIHAV
-57 SVGEVNAATPLVT
+57 SVGEVNAAVPLVT
-70 AFQTKR
+70 AFRKIHS
-76 PRCRI
+76 RCRI

-94 TVRLGDRVV
+94 TAHLGNRVV

-158 RSCHRYACVLPL
+158 RSCNRYAYVLPL
-170 MRPTLTIVSAVAA
+170 MRPALAIVSAVAA

-200 RILTTGNIKYDV
+200 HILTTGNIKYDV
-212 TVPTKTMDTARSM
+212 TVSAKTMDTAQSM
-225 RQDWGCHRLIIVA
+225 RQDWGRHRLIIVA

-249 LDILDPLREHYP
+249 LDIFDPLREHYP

-269 RHPERFDAVFRLVR
+269 RHPERFDAVFQLVKN
-283 DRGFNT
+283 RGFNT
-289 HRHGDGYTVV
+289 HRHGDGSTVV
-299 PPSAEVHL
+299 PPAAEVHL
-307 RDSMGELPLLYA
+307 RDTMGELPLLYA
-319 AADVAIVGGSLIEI
+319 AADIAIVGGSLIEI

-355 YIPDFLEIGH
+355 YISDFLEISH
-365 NIVKREAGI
+365 NIVERAAGI
-374 QVHDPNEL
+374 QVHDSNDL
-382 SDALKK
+382 RDTLKK
-388 LLNDEA
+388 LLNDAA
-394 LRNRMGV
+394 LRNRMGA
-401 NGLQV
+401 NGIQV

-413 TQRTLELCMPLI
+413 TQRTLELCIPLI
-425 ESDLLVK
+425 EYDVLVK
-432 EHKHASSQR
+432 EH

>member
-8 LLLTLLLPLMLTR
+8 LLLTLLLPLILTR

-34 NIGDRLGKVTRDL
+34 NIGDRLGQITRPL
-47 GKIDVWIHAV
+47 GTIDVWIHAV
-57 SVGEVNAATPLVT
+57 SVGEVNAAVPLVT
-70 AFQTKR
+70 AFRKLH

-94 TVRLGDRVV
+94 TAHLGDRVV

-158 RSCHRYACVLPL
+158 RSCNRYAYVLPL
-170 MRPTLTIVSAVAA
+170 MRPALAIVSAVAA

-200 RILTTGNIKYDV
+200 HILTTGNIKYDV
-212 TVPTKTMDTARSM
+212 TVSAKTMDTAQSM
-225 RQDWGCHRLIIVA
+225 RQDWGRHRLIIVA

-249 LDILDPLREHYP
+249 LDIFDPLREHYP

-269 RHPERFDAVFRLVR
+269 RHPERFDAVFQLVKN
-283 DRGFNT
+283 RGFNT
-289 HRHGDGYTVV
+289 HRHGDGSTVV
-299 PPSAEVHL
+299 PPAAEVHL
-307 RDSMGELPLLYA
+307 RDTMGELPLLYA
-319 AADVAIVGGSLIEI
+319 AADIAIVGGSLIEI

-355 YIPDFLEIGH
+355 YISDFLEISH
-365 NIVKREAGI
+365 NIVERAAGI
-374 QVHDPNEL
+374 QVHDSNDL
-382 SDALKK
+382 RDTLKK
-388 LLNDEA
+388 LLNDAA
-394 LRNRMGV
+394 LRNRMGA
-401 NGLQV
+401 NGIQV

-413 TQRTLELCMPLI
+413 TQRTLELCIPLI
-425 ESDLLVK
+425 ESDVLVR
-432 EHKHASSQR
+432 EH

>member
-8 LLLTLLLPLMLTR
+8 LLLTLLLPLILTR

-27 SDNRYRR
+27 SDNRYRH
-34 NIGDRLGKVTRDL
+34 NIGDRLGQITRPL
-47 GKIDVWIHAV
+47 GTIDVWIHAV
-57 SVGEVNAATPLVT
+57 SVGEVNAAVPLVT
-70 AFQTKR
+70 AFRKIHS
-76 PRCRI
+76 RCRI

-94 TVRLGDRVV
+94 TAHLGDRVV

-158 RSCHRYACVLPL
+158 RSCNRYAYVLPL
-170 MRPTLTIVSAVAA
+170 MRPALAIVSAVAA

-200 RILTTGNIKYDV
+200 HILTTGNIKYDV
-212 TVPTKTMDTARSM
+212 TVSTKTMATAQAM
-225 RQDWGCHRLIIVA
+225 RQDWGRHRLIIVA

-249 LDILDPLREHYP
+249 LDIFDPLREHYP

-269 RHPERFDAVFRLVR
+269 RHPERFDAVFQLVKN
-283 DRGFNT
+283 RGFNT
-289 HRHGDGYTVV
+289 HRHGDGSTVV
-299 PPSAEVHL
+299 PPAAEVHL
-307 RDSMGELPLLYA
+307 RDTMGELPLLYA
-319 AADVAIVGGSLIEI
+319 AADIAIVGGSLIEI

-355 YIPDFLEIGH
+355 YISDFLEISH
-365 NIVKREAGI
+365 NIVERAAGI
-374 QVHDPNEL
+374 QVHDSNDL
-382 SDALKK
+382 RDTLKK
-388 LLNDEA
+388 LLNDAA
-394 LRNRMGV
+394 LRNRMGA
-401 NGLQV
+401 NGIQV

-413 TQRTLELCMPLI
+413 TQRTLELCIPLI
-425 ESDLLVK
+425 ESDVLVR
-432 EHKHASSQR
+432 EH

>member
-8 LLLTLLLPLMLTR
+8 LLLTLLLPLILTR

-34 NIGDRLGKVTRDL
+34 NIGDRLGQITRPL
-47 GKIDVWIHAV
+47 GTIDVWIHAV
-57 SVGEVNAATPLVT
+57 SVGEVNAAVPLVT
-70 AFQTKR
+70 AFRKIHS
-76 PRCRI
+76 RCRI

-94 TVRLGDRVV
+94 TAHLGDRVV

-158 RSCHRYACVLPL
+158 RSCNRYAYVLPL
-170 MRPTLTIVSAVAA
+170 MRPALAIVSAVAA

-200 RILTTGNIKYDV
+200 HILTTGNIKYDV
-212 TVPTKTMDTARSM
+212 TVSAKTMDTAQSM
-225 RQDWGCHRLIIVA
+225 RQDWGRHRLIIVA

-249 LDILDPLREHYP
+249 LDIFDPLREHYP

-269 RHPERFDAVFRLVR
+269 RHPERFDAVFQLVKN
-283 DRGFNT
+283 RGFNP
-289 HRHGDGYTVV
+289 HRHGDGSTVV
-299 PPSAEVHL
+299 PPAAEVHL
-307 RDSMGELPLLYA
+307 RDTMGELPLLYA
-319 AADVAIVGGSLIEI
+319 AADIAIVGGSLIEI
-333 KGIGGHNLLEP
+333 KGIGGHNLLAP

-355 YIPDFLEIGH
+355 YISDFLEISH
-365 NIVKREAGI
+365 NIVERAAGI
-374 QVHDPNEL
+374 QVHDSNDL
-382 SDALKK
+382 RDKLKK
-388 LLNDEA
+388 LLNDAA
-394 LRNRMGV
+394 LRNRMGA
-401 NGLQV
+401 NGIQV

-413 TQRTLELCMPLI
+413 TQRTLELCIPLI
-425 ESDLLVK
+425 ESDVLVR
-432 EHKHASSQR
+432 EH

>member
-8 LLLTLLLPLMLTR
+8 LLLTLLLPLILMR

-34 NIGDRLGKVTRDL
+34 NIGDRLGQITRPL
-47 GKIDVWIHAV
+47 GTIDVWIHAV
-57 SVGEVNAATPLVT
+57 SVGEVNAAVPLVT
-70 AFQTKR
+70 AFRKKHSH
-76 PRCRI
+76 CRI

-94 TVRLGDRVV
+94 TAHLGDRVV

-158 RSCHRYACVLPL
+158 RSCNRYAYVLPL
-170 MRPTLTIVSAVAA
+170 MRPALAIVSAVAA

-188 RSRLMTLGAHPD
+188 RSRLMRLGAHPD
-200 RILTTGNIKYDV
+200 HILTTGNIKYDV
-212 TVPTKTMDTARSM
+212 TVSTKTMDTAQSM
-225 RQDWGCHRLIIVA
+225 RQDWGRHRLIIVA
-238 GSTHEGEEAVL
+238 GSTHEGEEAAL
-249 LDILDPLREHYP
+249 LDIFDPLREHYP

-269 RHPERFDAVFRLVR
+269 RHPERFDAVFQLVKN
-283 DRGFNT
+283 RGFNT
-289 HRHGDGYTVV
+289 HRHGDGSTVV

-307 RDSMGELPLLYA
+307 RDTMGELPLLYA
-319 AADVAIVGGSLIEI
+319 AADIAIVGGSLIEI

-355 YIPDFLEIGH
+355 YISDFLEISH
-365 NIVKREAGI
+365 NIVEREAGI
-374 QVHDPNEL
+374 QVHEPNEL
-382 SDALKK
+382 RDTLKE
-388 LLNDEA
+388 LLNDAA
-394 LRNRMGV
+394 LRNRMGA
-401 NGLQV
+401 NGIQV

-413 TQRTLELCMPLI
+413 TQRTLELCIPLI
-425 ESDLLVK
+425 ESDVLVR
-432 EHKHASSQR
+432 EH

>member
-8 LLLTLLLPLMLTR
+8 LLLTLLLPLILTR

-34 NIGDRLGKVTRDL
+34 NIGDRLGQITRPL
-47 GKIDVWIHAV
+47 GTIDVWIHAV
-57 SVGEVNAATPLVT
+57 SVGEVNAAVPLVT
-70 AFQTKR
+70 AFRKIHS
-76 PRCRI
+76 RCRI

-94 TVRLGDRVV
+94 TAHLGDRVV

-158 RSCHRYACVLPL
+158 RSCNRYAYVLPL
-170 MRPTLTIVSAVAA
+170 MRPALAIVSAVAA

-200 RILTTGNIKYDV
+200 HILTTGNIKYDV
-212 TVPTKTMDTARSM
+212 TVSAKTMDTAQSM
-225 RQDWGCHRLIIVA
+225 RQDWGRHRLIIVA

-249 LDILDPLREHYP
+249 LDIFDPLREHYP

-269 RHPERFDAVFRLVR
+269 RHPERFDAVFQLVKN
-283 DRGFNT
+283 RGFKT
-289 HRHGDGYTVV
+289 HRHGAGSTVV
-299 PPSAEVHL
+299 PPAAEVHL
-307 RDSMGELPLLYA
+307 RDTMGELPLLYA
-319 AADVAIVGGSLIEI
+319 AADIAIVGGSLIEI

-355 YIPDFLEIGH
+355 YISDFLEISH
-365 NIVKREAGI
+365 NIVERAAGI
-374 QVHDPNEL
+374 QVHDSNDL
-382 SDALKK
+382 RDTLKK
-388 LLNDEA
+388 LLNDAA
-394 LRNRMGV
+394 LRNRMGA
-401 NGLQV
+401 NGIQV

-413 TQRTLELCMPLI
+413 TQRTLELCIPLI
-425 ESDLLVK
+425 ESDVLVR
-432 EHKHASSQR
+432 EH

>member
-8 LLLTLLLPLMLTR
+8 LLLTLLLPLILTR

-34 NIGDRLGKVTRDL
+34 NIGDRLGQITRPL
-47 GKIDVWIHAV
+47 GTIDVWIHAV
-57 SVGEVNAATPLVT
+57 SVGEVNAAVPLVT
-70 AFQTKR
+70 AFRKIHS
-76 PRCRI
+76 RCRI

-94 TVRLGDRVV
+94 TAHLGDRVV

-158 RSCHRYACVLPL
+158 RSCNRYAYVLPL
-170 MRPTLTIVSAVAA
+170 MRPALAIVSAVAA
-183 QTEAD
+183 QTEAA

-200 RILTTGNIKYDV
+200 HILTTGNIKYDV
-212 TVPTKTMDTARSM
+212 TVSAKTMDTAQSM
-225 RQDWGCHRLIIVA
+225 RQDWGRHRLIIVA

-249 LDILDPLREHYP
+249 LDIFDPLREHYP

-269 RHPERFDAVFRLVR
+269 RHPERFDAVFQLVKN
-283 DRGFNT
+283 RGFNT
-289 HRHGDGYTVV
+289 HRHGDGSTVV
-299 PPSAEVHL
+299 PPAAEVHL
-307 RDSMGELPLLYA
+307 RDTMGELPLLYA
-319 AADVAIVGGSLIEI
+319 AADIAIVGGSLIEI

-355 YIPDFLEIGH
+355 YISDFLEISH
-365 NIVKREAGI
+365 NIVERAAGI
-374 QVHDPNEL
+374 QVHDSNDL
-382 SDALKK
+382 RDTLKK
-388 LLNDEA
+388 LLNDAA
-394 LRNRMGV
+394 LRNRMGA
-401 NGLQV
+401 NGIQV

-413 TQRTLELCMPLI
+413 TQRTLELCIPLI
-425 ESDLLVK
+425 ESDVLVR
-432 EHKHASSQR
+432 EH

>member
-8 LLLTLLLPLMLTR
+8 LLVTLLLPLILTR

-34 NIGDRLGKVTRDL
+34 NIGDRLGQITRPL
-47 GKIDVWIHAV
+47 GTIDVWIHAV
-57 SVGEVNAATPLVT
+57 SVGEVNAAVPLVT
-70 AFQTKR
+70 AFRKIHS
-76 PRCRI
+76 RCRI

-94 TVRLGDRVV
+94 TAHLGDRVV

-158 RSCHRYACVLPL
+158 RSCNRYAYVLPL
-170 MRPTLTIVSAVAA
+170 MRPALAIVSAVAA

-200 RILTTGNIKYDV
+200 HILTTGNIKYDV
-212 TVPTKTMDTARSM
+212 TVSAKTMDTAQSM
-225 RQDWGCHRLIIVA
+225 RQDWGRHRLIIVA

-249 LDILDPLREHYP
+249 LDIFDPLREHYP

-269 RHPERFDAVFRLVR
+269 RHPERFDAVFQLVKN
-283 DRGFNT
+283 RGFNT
-289 HRHGDGYTVV
+289 HRHGDGSTVV
-299 PPSAEVHL
+299 PPAAEVHL
-307 RDSMGELPLLYA
+307 RDTMGELPLLYA
-319 AADVAIVGGSLIEI
+319 AADIAIVGGSLIEI

-355 YIPDFLEIGH
+355 YISDFLEISH
-365 NIVKREAGI
+365 NIVERAAGI
-374 QVHDPNEL
+374 QVHDSNDL
-382 SDALKK
+382 RDTLKK
-388 LLNDEA
+388 LLNDAA
-394 LRNRMGV
+394 LRNRMGA
-401 NGLQV
+401 NGIQV

-413 TQRTLELCMPLI
+413 TQRTLELCIPLI
-425 ESDLLVK
+425 ESDVLVR
-432 EHKHASSQR
+432 EH

>member
-8 LLLTLLLPLMLTR
+8 LLLTLLLPLILTR

-34 NIGDRLGKVTRDL
+34 NIGDRLGKITRPL
-47 GKIDVWIHAV
+47 GTIDVWIHAV
-57 SVGEVNAATPLVT
+57 SVGEVNAAVPLVT
-70 AFQTKR
+70 AFRKIHS
-76 PRCRI
+76 RCRI

-94 TVRLGDRVV
+94 TAHLGDRVV

-158 RSCHRYACVLPL
+158 RSCNRYAYVLPL
-170 MRPTLTIVSAVAA
+170 MRPALAIVSAVAA

-200 RILTTGNIKYDV
+200 HILTTGNIKYDV
-212 TVPTKTMDTARSM
+212 TVSAKTMDTAQSM
-225 RQDWGCHRLIIVA
+225 RQDWGRHRLIIVA

-249 LDILDPLREHYP
+249 LDIFDPLREHYP

-269 RHPERFDAVFRLVR
+269 RHPERFDAVFQLVKN
-283 DRGFNT
+283 RGFNT
-289 HRHGDGYTVV
+289 HRHGDGSTVV
-299 PPSAEVHL
+299 PPAAEVHL
-307 RDSMGELPLLYA
+307 RDTMGELPLLYA
-319 AADVAIVGGSLIEI
+319 AADIAIVGGSLIEI

-355 YIPDFLEIGH
+355 YISDFLEISH
-365 NIVKREAGI
+365 NIVERAAGI
-374 QVHDPNEL
+374 QVHDSNDL
-382 SDALKK
+382 RDTLKE
-388 LLNDEA
+388 LLNDAA
-394 LRNRMGV
+394 LRNRMGA
-401 NGLQV
+401 NGIQV

-413 TQRTLELCMPLI
+413 TQRTLELCIPLI
-425 ESDLLVK
+425 ESDVLVR
-432 EHKHASSQR
+432 EY

>member
-8 LLLTLLLPLMLTR
+8 LLLTLLLPLLLTR

-34 NIGDRLGKVTRDL
+34 NIGDRLGKVTRYL

-110 HPFFIARFLRTISP
+110 HPFFIARFLRIISP

-144 RSIPVVIANARLSQ
+144 RSIPVVIANARLSH
-158 RSCHRYACVLPL
+158 RSCHRYARILPL
-170 MRPTLTIVSAVAA
+170 MRPTLAIVSAVAA

-188 RSRLMTLGAHPD
+188 RSRLITLGAHPD
-200 RILTTGNIKYDV
+200 RVLTTGNIKYDV

-269 RHPERFDAVFRLVR
+269 RHPERFDAVFHLVK

-289 HRHGDGYTVV
+289 HRHGDGSTVV

-319 AADVAIVGGSLIEI
+319 AADVAIVGGSLIQI

-344 CAVATPVLFGR
+344 CAVATLEENRYHRGIGYFGQGCDSG
-355 YIPDFLEIGH
+355 IPFSIGH
-365 NIVKREAGI
+365 APRSQSPVGNLTSRESHQTAAVPHPTNRSLQGGSIFGGCVFLTQDIYRKEKGAKGLEAFQYGI
-374 QVHDPNEL
+374 GE
-382 SDALKK
+382 
-388 LLNDEA
+388 
-394 LRNRMGV
+394 
-401 NGLQV
+401 
-406 IKENRGA
+406 
-413 TQRTLELCMPLI
+413 
-425 ESDLLVK
+425 
-432 EHKHASSQR
+432 

>member
-8 LLLTLLLPLMLTR
+8 LLLTLLLPLILTR

-34 NIGDRLGKVTRDL
+34 NIGDRLGQITRPL
-47 GKIDVWIHAV
+47 GTIDVWIHAV
-57 SVGEVNAATPLVT
+57 SVGEVNAAVPLVT
-70 AFQTKR
+70 AFRKIHS
-76 PRCRI
+76 RCRI

-94 TVRLGDRVV
+94 TAHLGDRVV

-158 RSCHRYACVLPL
+158 RSCNRYAYVLPL
-170 MRPTLTIVSAVAA
+170 MRPALAIVSAVAA

-188 RSRLMTLGAHPD
+188 RSRLMTLGVHPD
-200 RILTTGNIKYDV
+200 HILTTGNIKYDV
-212 TVPTKTMDTARSM
+212 TVSAKTMDTAQSM
-225 RQDWGCHRLIIVA
+225 RQDWGRHRLIIVA

-249 LDILDPLREHYP
+249 LDIFDPLREHYP

-269 RHPERFDAVFRLVR
+269 RHPERFDAVFQLVKN
-283 DRGFNT
+283 RGFNT
-289 HRHGDGYTVV
+289 HRHGDGSTVV
-299 PPSAEVHL
+299 PPAAEVHL
-307 RDSMGELPLLYA
+307 RDTMGELPLLYA
-319 AADVAIVGGSLIEI
+319 AADIAIVGGSLIEI

-355 YIPDFLEIGH
+355 YISDFLEISH
-365 NIVKREAGI
+365 NIVERAAGI
-374 QVHDPNEL
+374 QVHDSNDL
-382 SDALKK
+382 RDTLKE
-388 LLNDEA
+388 LLNDAA
-394 LRNRMGV
+394 LRNRMGA
-401 NGLQV
+401 NGIQV

-413 TQRTLELCMPLI
+413 TQRTLELCIPLI
-425 ESDLLVK
+425 ESDVLVR
-432 EHKHASSQR
+432 EH

>member
-8 LLLTLLLPLMLTR
+8 LLLTLLLPLILTR

-34 NIGDRLGKVTRDL
+34 NIGDRLGQITRPL
-47 GKIDVWIHAV
+47 GTIDVWIHAV
-57 SVGEVNAATPLVT
+57 SVGEVNAAVPLVT
-70 AFQTKR
+70 AFRKIHS
-76 PRCRI
+76 RCRI

-94 TVRLGDRVV
+94 TAHLGDRVV

-158 RSCHRYACVLPL
+158 RSCNRYAYVLPL
-170 MRPTLTIVSAVAA
+170 MRPALAIVSAVAA

-200 RILTTGNIKYDV
+200 HILTTGNIKYDV
-212 TVPTKTMDTARSM
+212 TVSAKTMDTAQSM
-225 RQDWGCHRLIIVA
+225 RQDWGRHRLIIVA

-249 LDILDPLREHYP
+249 LDIFDPLREHYP

-269 RHPERFDAVFRLVR
+269 RHPERFDAVFQLVKN
-283 DRGFNT
+283 RGFNT
-289 HRHGDGYTVV
+289 HRHGDGSTVV
-299 PPSAEVHL
+299 PPAAEVHL
-307 RDSMGELPLLYA
+307 RDTMGELPLLYA
-319 AADVAIVGGSLIEI
+319 AADIAIVGGSLIEI

-355 YIPDFLEIGH
+355 YISDFLEISH
-365 NIVKREAGI
+365 NIVERAAGI
-374 QVHDPNEL
+374 QVHDSNDL
-382 SDALKK
+382 RDTLKK
-388 LLNDEA
+388 LLNDAA
-394 LRNRMGV
+394 LRNRMGA
-401 NGLQV
+401 NGIQV

-413 TQRTLELCMPLI
+413 TQRTLELCIPLI
-425 ESDLLVK
+425 ESGVLVR
-432 EHKHASSQR
+432 EH